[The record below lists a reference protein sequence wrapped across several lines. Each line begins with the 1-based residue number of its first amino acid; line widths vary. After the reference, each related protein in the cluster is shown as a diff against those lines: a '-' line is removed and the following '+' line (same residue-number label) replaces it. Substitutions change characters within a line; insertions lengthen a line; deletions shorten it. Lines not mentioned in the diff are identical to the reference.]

1 MSKPVQFEEYNCG
14 FPFAEM
20 LLPWFFA
27 GTLWPGLVAIL
38 LHLQEPIWGEGPL
51 TGLFSIPAKNTYS
64 LEITAN
70 LKWLAANCNCNL
82 NAGSRIPGHFSTV
95 PVLSESVYSLRGE
108 RGRGGVGDWQKTI
121 IQQSEVMLIVR
132 QIIHLISLNC
142 NRFLPALVDNA
153 S

>member
-1 MSKPVQFEEYNCG
+1 MENLIQVYVQFKKRSLLYSIFNLSCAILDIVVNMSKPVQFEEYNCG

-95 PVLSESVYSLRGE
+95 PVLSE
-108 RGRGGVGDWQKTI
+108 
-121 IQQSEVMLIVR
+121 
-132 QIIHLISLNC
+132 
-142 NRFLPALVDNA
+142 
-153 S
+153 